1 MVGLK
6 ESKDSEDGIS
16 RRLEQW
22 ALIVKAGVSELLTRE
37 SERVWLSFPVEGKGV
52 PKVSLD
58 ASTTKRRFGHKEVNF
73 LKGSTE
79 VREDSLEGFP
89 GPFRGKL
96 VFSSL
101 PMLRGLF
108 ALLSFFCK
116 NVSN

>member
-37 SERVWLSFPVEGKGV
+37 SERVWLSFPVEGKGFKGF

-58 ASTTKRRFGHKEVNF
+58 VSLTKRRFGHKEVNF
-73 LKGSTE
+73 LKVSEE
-79 VREDSLEGFP
+79 VRSCGGRGNKNFP
-89 GPFRGKL
+89 
-96 VFSSL
+96 
-101 PMLRGLF
+101 
-108 ALLSFFCK
+108 LLL
-116 NVSN
+116 NV